1 MANKLVFRYKA
12 ASRRQCEQYGRDSVA
27 ASVAYISI
35 VLFELRCSNDVAGL
49 RFICDSRSNGLLICK
64 GRRRCRLCSQI
75 V

>member
-12 ASRRQCEQYGRDSVA
+12 ASRRQCEQYGRYSVA
-27 ASVAYISI
+27 ASVAYKSV

-64 GRRRCRLCSQI
+64 DCRRCRLWRQI